1 MKRYILYLFLFIFIL
16 SCAPEKNEMADLDK
30 EKAAIVQVMKDYNK
44 ASEDK
49 NFYAM
54 VNTLASEVIFFG
66 TDSSE
71 IIKTFPEF
79 KKQMLNQWKT
89 FDKMKYG
96 KMADI
101 SIQMDPN
108 AKLASIIFGVPLEIT
123 IGVHKAKLF
132 LRIARTLKKEKD
144 KWVIVSGI
152 VGNADPKQGVKLQE
166 LLNER
171 ANPQVTADSTNE

>member
-1 MKRYILYLFLFIFIL
+1 MKRYLLYLFLFIFIL
-16 SCAPEKNEMADLDK
+16 SCAPEKNSIDFNK

-49 NFYAM
+49 NFSAI

-66 TDSSE
+66 TDSAE

-79 KKQMLNQWKT
+79 KQKMLQQWES
-89 FDKMKYG
+89 FDNMKYG
-96 KMADI
+96 DMVDV

-108 AKLASIIFGVPLEIT
+108 AKLATIIFGVPLEIT
-123 IGVHKAKLF
+123 IGLHKTHLF
-132 LRIARTLKKEKD
+132 LRVARTLKKEKD

-152 VGNADPKQGVKLQE
+152 VGNADPKQGLKLQE
-166 LLNER
+166 LLNEKL
-171 ANPQVTADSTNE
+171 NPKTATDSLTE